1 MHMSVDKPTKGAWRM
16 VGLAF
21 AAQNFAIGLGIGSF
35 GVLVLAIEQQFQTS
49 RTLASLGASLVLVAF
64 GVFAPLATRLIER
77 FSIRSTMILGVI
89 LGSLGYAA
97 LGVAPNIWWFLAAYL
112 LLVGPGVLFAG
123 NFPGSILISNWFPG
137 SKGGAIGIMM
147 IPLGVMLVPLACTP
161 ILESYGLPAVFY
173 AMAAVNLLMLPL
185 LMFVKDRPAH
195 LLASADDDGASG
207 SVSHD
212 LGGPLLRSGQLMRR
226 ADFWLMVVGIGLL
239 NGSGMIKISHLVAL
253 TAERGLSLADATM
266 LLAVSGGAGVV
277 GSLMFGWLADR
288 IGGLRALIVNGLVQA
303 GTWVIFLFDPNMPV
317 LIADAIVMGI
327 VGAGVYAAMV
337 VAFTDVFDAVNLPR
351 VMGVSGVFV
360 VIPNFL
366 SPPVAGLLRD
376 MSGSYTMVLIAA
388 TAACLV
394 AVACMAG
401 SMVCRRPVRAL
412 TA

>member
-77 FSIRSTMILGVI
+77 FSIRFTMILGVI

-161 ILESYGLPAVFY
+161 ILENYGLPAVFY

-195 LLASADDDGASG
+195 LLASADDQSAPDNIC
-207 SVSHD
+207 HD
-212 LGGPLLRSGQLMRR
+212 LAGPLLRSRQLMRR

-239 NGSGMIKISHLVAL
+239 NGSGMVKISHLVAL

-277 GSLMFGWLADR
+277 GSLMFGWLADQ

-401 SMVCRRPVRAL
+401 SMVCRRPVRPL